1 MNEALQQ
8 CFAFIVHVANNT
20 VAADIKTILVVVV
33 DDDGES
39 LL

>member
-20 VAADIKTILVVVV
+20 VAADIKTILVD